1 MTVSGLDDP
10 FIPLAFSMYSTPSAY
25 AVIAGAGVS
34 IGANLPTAWDIVVD
48 LAQKFCRARGDV
60 ATADAMDSSNVEQW
74 YADTFATDLTYSGI
88 LEAVAPLQHE
98 REAVLRDFFEP
109 MGNPSEAHHAVARL
123 AAAGVIKVVVT
134 MNFDHL
140 FEQALR
146 EVGIDPLVVATE
158 SQAAGS
164 PPLQT
169 IKPGSCLV
177 VHLHGSYRDP
187 TSMLNT
193 TTELDHYN
201 PAMQSLLNSIVQT
214 HGLLIA
220 GWSAQHDRALRETLQ
235 REHRQF
241 YTPGWINPRP
251 LTGEAKDLAI
261 AIGAP
266 LLEATA
272 DEAFSRLEASVA
284 AMRTRAAR
292 HPLTAAIV
300 VDRIKTELDG
310 GRPAIRAHDTFTAE
324 VSQLDTC
331 AAVTGVNFSVDDY
344 LVRLQQID
352 EACRVPAAATA
363 TLARWGAGDTDDWW
377 LPIVEQWSHSF
388 QAGGNTNLIDLP
400 LMVGTRLFYAAG
412 IGAIAA
418 RRYDMLAQLCALEV
432 HRSGHQTK
440 EACHWLAW
448 DERHTGTGRATTNP
462 LRDGLAATLGDALGL
477 SPKRLDIVWQEFE
490 TLRVAARILT
500 APEFFTRLQAVW
512 QADSKL
518 DSVRLLANAG
528 QVVGQQIQEG
538 RENVDRA
545 RADVARLGGALRPH
559 IHVEETNTPGELNEY
574 PWISPVAQQIAK
586 QPDRFTALGVLAPST
601 AVNKEEA
608 VAVALRAAVTAFH
621 LVAVN
626 MNGAHHS
633 RSEMWLDTPQPGS

>member
-10 FIPLAFSMYSTPSAY
+10 FIPLAFSMYSTPAAY

-34 IGANLPTAWDIVVD
+34 MGAKLPTAWDIVVD
-48 LAQKFCRARGDV
+48 LAQQICRAGGDA
-60 ATADAMDSSNVEQW
+60 ATADGLNGSNVEQW
-74 YADTFATDLTYSGI
+74 YTDTFATDLTYSGI
-88 LEAVAPLQHE
+88 LEKVAPLPHE
-98 REAVLRDFFEP
+98 REGVLRGFFEP
-109 MGNPSEAHHAVARL
+109 MGKPSGAHHAVARL
-123 AAAGVIKVVVT
+123 AATGVIKIVVT

-146 EVGIDPLVVATE
+146 DVGIDPLVVATE

-164 PPLQT
+164 PRLQT
-169 IKPGSCLV
+169 IKDGSCLV
-177 VHLHGSYRDP
+177 VHLHGSYRDA

-201 PAMQSLLNSIVQT
+201 SQMQSLLNSIVQT

-241 YTPGWINPRP
+241 YTPGWINPGP
-251 LTGEAKDLAI
+251 LTAEAKDLAI

-272 DEAFSRLEASVA
+272 DEAFVRLEASVA
-284 AMRTRAAR
+284 TMRARAAR

-300 VDRIKTELDG
+300 VERIKTELDG

-324 VSQLDTC
+324 ASQLDTST
-331 AAVTGVNFSVDDY
+331 ALTGVNFSIDDY
-344 LVRLQQID
+344 LDRLQQVD

-363 TLARWGAGDTDDWW
+363 TLARWGDVNTDEWW
-377 LPIVEQWSHSF
+377 LPIIEQWSHSF
-388 QAGGNTNLIDLP
+388 QAGGNMNLIDLP

-418 RRYDMLAQLCALEV
+418 RRYDMLSQLFALEV
-432 HRSGHQTK
+432 HRNGHQTK
-440 EACHWLAW
+440 AACHWLAW
-448 DERHTGTGRATTNP
+448 DERHMDTERTTTNP
-462 LRDGLAATLGDALGL
+462 LRERLAATLGDALGL

-490 TLRVAARILT
+490 TLRTAARILT
-500 APEFFTRLQAVW
+500 APEFFTRLQTVC

-518 DSVRLLANAG
+518 DTVRAMAKGGQAVGQRLREELENAG
-528 QVVGQQIQEG
+528 RTMAAVAKLAG
-538 RENVDRA
+538 A
-545 RADVARLGGALRPH
+545 RRPH
-559 IHVEETNTPGELNEY
+559 IYVEETHTPGELNEY

-586 QPDRFTALGVLAPST
+586 QPDRFTALGDLATSY
-601 AVNKEEA
+601 VSNKEEA

-633 RSEMWLDTPQPGS
+633 CSDMWLDTPQPGS